1 MDPPYCS
8 PVLTKDER
16 ERERERGREREREV
30 SENKS
35 GVRDAVSLNL

>member
-16 ERERERGREREREV
+16 EREREREREV